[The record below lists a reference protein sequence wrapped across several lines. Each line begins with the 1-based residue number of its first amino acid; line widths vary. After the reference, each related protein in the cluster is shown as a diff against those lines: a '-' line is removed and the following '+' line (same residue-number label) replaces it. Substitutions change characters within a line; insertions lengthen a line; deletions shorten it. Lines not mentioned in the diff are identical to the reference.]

1 MQRFEMAFGMPSFFD
16 IRTDTDQYSKGWIKY
31 MLNSEKI
38 AVITDSC
45 ADIPK
50 EWRSRYHIFVLPL
63 IIRCEDGEHHDG
75 VDITSRDV
83 YKRLETELPKTS
95 TPSGEDIERLL
106 TEVKKQ
112 GFTKAVAVM
121 LSGGLSGTVNH
132 LRLAAEETDGLEVAV
147 FDSHSGSIGI
157 GATAIMAAEYIEQG
171 MGFEDVKKRVKKLI
185 GQTHIFF
192 SVDTLEHLKKG
203 GRIGKV
209 TAMAGRLLNIKP
221 ILSVD
226 RNDGEIY
233 TASKVRGHK
242 AVARK
247 LQMLVKEVYESGRP
261 YNLMIAD
268 GGVPEEGDELEREM
282 KALFKDYHH
291 FIRVEIGATLSVYI
305 GSGVLGAAI
314 QYID

>member
-1 MQRFEMAFGMPSFFD
+1 
-16 IRTDTDQYSKGWIKY
+16 
-31 MLNSEKI
+31 MLDNQKI

-45 ADIPK
+45 ADIPE
-50 EWRSRYHIFVLPL
+50 EWVSRYHIFVLPL

-75 VDITSRDV
+75 VDITSRDI
-83 YKRLETELPKTS
+83 YKKLETELPKTS
-95 TPSGEDIERLL
+95 TPSGEDIENLL
-106 TEVKKQ
+106 EEIKRQ
-112 GFTKAVAVM
+112 GYTKAVAVM

-132 LRLAAEETDGLEVAV
+132 LRLAAEETDGLEMAV
-147 FDSHSGSIGI
+147 FDSRSGSIGI
-157 GATAIMAAEYIEQG
+157 GVTAIMAAEYIENG
-171 MGFEDVKKRVKKLI
+171 MSFEDVQERVKKLI
-185 GQTHIFF
+185 GQTNIFF
-192 SVDTLEHLKKG
+192 SVDTLEHLQKG

-209 TAMAGRLLNIKP
+209 TAMAGSLLNIKP

-226 RNDGEIY
+226 KNDGEIY
-233 TASKVRGHK
+233 TAAKVRGHK

-268 GGVPEEGDELEREM
+268 GGIPEEGDELEKEI
-282 KALFKDYHH
+282 KALFPDYHH
-291 FIRVEIGATLSVYI
+291 FIRAEIGATLSVYI